1 MKVLIFGATGG
12 TGRALAAQALE
23 QGHVVTAFARDPAKV
38 RASQQNLTV
47 ARGNM
52 LDSKSVEAAVQGQDA
67 VLSALGTRLPILAI
81 VAFGFAFQA
90 LARLLAL
97 TGPLG
102 LAVRIGGPLLALL
115 ILTRRTTALSEGT
128 RNIVRAMEKHGV
140 RRLICESSLGVA
152 DSRGRLG
159 ILYNLILVPLLL
171 RGMFADKAAQE
182 EIIRASSLDWVIVRP
197 SSLTNGPRQGVYR
210 AGLDIGHWF
219 RPTRISRADAADF
232 MLKQL
237 TDDTWLRK
245 TPGVAY

>member
-1 MKVLIFGATGG
+1 MKVLVFGATGR
-12 TGRALAAQALE
+12 TGRALVEQALE
-23 QGHVVTAFARDPAKV
+23 QGHAVTAFARDPAKV
-38 RASQQNLTV
+38 RGAHQNLTI

-52 LDSKSVEAAVQGQDA
+52 LDYSSVEAAVQGQDA

-81 VAFGFAFQA
+81 VVFGFAFQA

-102 LAVRIGGPLLALL
+102 LAVRIAGPLLALL
-115 ILTRRTTALSEGT
+115 ILTRRTTALSQGT
-128 RNIVRAMEKHGV
+128 GNIVRAMEKAGV

-152 DSRGRLG
+152 DSKGRLG
-159 ILYNLILVPLLL
+159 ILYNLVLVPLLL

-182 EIIRASSLDWVIVRP
+182 QLIQASTLDWVIIRP
-197 SSLTNGPRQGVYR
+197 SSLTNGPRKGVYR

>member
-1 MKVLIFGATGG
+1 MRLLVFGATGG
-12 TGRALAAQALE
+12 TGRALVEQALE
-23 QGHVVTAFARDPAKV
+23 QGHAVTAFARDPAKV
-38 RASQQNLTV
+38 RSAHQNLTV

-52 LDSKSVEAAVQGQDA
+52 LDSSSVEAAVQGQDA

-81 VAFGFAFQA
+81 VVFGFAFQA

-97 TGPLG
+97 HGPLG
-102 LAVRIGGPLLALL
+102 LAVRIGGPILALL
-115 ILTRRTTALSEGT
+115 VLTRRTTALSEGT

-140 RRLICESSLGVA
+140 RRLICESSLGVG
-152 DSRGRLG
+152 DSKGRLG
-159 ILYNLILVPLLL
+159 IFYNLILVPLLL

-197 SSLTNGPRQGVYR
+197 TSLTNGPRKGTYR
-210 AGLDIGHWF
+210 AGMDIGHWF
-219 RPTRISRADAADF
+219 RPTSISRADVADF

>member
-12 TGRALAAQALE
+12 TGKELVEQALA
-23 QGHVVTAFARDPAKV
+23 QGHLVTAFARDPAKV
-38 RASQQNLTV
+38 RATHQNLTI

-52 LDSKSVEAAVQGQDA
+52 LDSGSVEAAVQGQDA

-81 VAFGFAFQA
+81 VVFGFAFQA

-102 LAVRIGGPLLALL
+102 LAVRIGGPLVALL
-115 ILTRRTTALSEGT
+115 FLTRRTTALSEGT
-128 RNIVRAMEKHGV
+128 RNIVRAMEKTGV
-140 RRLICESSLGVA
+140 QRLICESSLGVA
-152 DSRGRLG
+152 DSKGRLG
-159 ILYNLILVPLLL
+159 VFYNLILVPLLL

-182 EIIRASSLDWVIVRP
+182 QLIRASALDWVIVRP
-197 SSLTNGPRQGVYR
+197 SSLTNGPRKGVYR

-237 TDDTWLRK
+237 ADDTWLRK